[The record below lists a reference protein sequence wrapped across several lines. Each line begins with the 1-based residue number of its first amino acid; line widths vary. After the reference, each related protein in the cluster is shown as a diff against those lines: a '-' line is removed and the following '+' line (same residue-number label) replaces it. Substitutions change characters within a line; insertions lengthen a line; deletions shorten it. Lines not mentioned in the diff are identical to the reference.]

1 MATPQQLLIEG
12 LSDAAG
18 FLVGALLGWG
28 IGSLLGWQLFSEG
41 YDAGSIAAIA
51 LVGLGGGLGLQQ
63 GRRWRNRRSNHTE
76 R

>member
-18 FLVGALLGWG
+18 FLVGA
-28 IGSLLGWQLFSEG
+28 LLGWQLFSEG

-63 GRRWRNRRSNHTE
+63 ARRWRNRRSNHTE